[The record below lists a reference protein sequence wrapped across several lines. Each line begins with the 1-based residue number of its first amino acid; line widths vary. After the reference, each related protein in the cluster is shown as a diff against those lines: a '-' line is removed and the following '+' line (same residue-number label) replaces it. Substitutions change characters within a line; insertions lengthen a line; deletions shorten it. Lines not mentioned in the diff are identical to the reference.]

1 MADVADG
8 RSVKASEAR
17 QEPQTAGGEGGV
29 GEGGGG
35 GGRVSDRDVGL
46 NAGPSPPDFGYTTR
60 LRRSRCASAAPRC
73 AQRRSITTT
82 VTC

>member
-29 GEGGGG
+29 RGEA

-46 NAGPSPPDFGYTTR
+46 NAGPSPP
-60 LRRSRCASAAPRC
+60 
-73 AQRRSITTT
+73 
-82 VTC
+82 VTQPG